1 MPTLKN
7 LDVNPEVRGNVLEAL
22 VTLGEMK
29 LPGKGVL
36 RLRKIRRRI
45 AEEWRD
51 VEEARLEV
59 LKEYVV
65 LDEKGEIV
73 WEQEGP
79 TRRTAVWKGDT
90 DEERAASRK
99 AHQEIFNELMDEEF
113 TIDLTLN
120 PDHLGMKNLNAE
132 SPVTANLLFQ
142 LGDLFEEPEEK

>member
-36 RLRKIRRRI
+36 RLRKVRRKI

-51 VEEARLEV
+51 VSETLQETQKQFV
-59 LKEYVV
+59 L
-65 LDEKGEIV
+65 LDDKGQIV
-73 WEQEGP
+73 TKQEGNRMIV
-79 TRRTAVWKGDT
+79 TWRGAS
-90 DEERAASRK
+90 DEERIENARAYN
-99 AHQEIFNELMDEEF
+99 AVYNEIMREEF
-113 TIDLTLN
+113 TVDLTLTI
-120 PDHLGMKNLNAE
+120 DHLGMKNLNAE